1 MHYSVLLFWFGVGAL
16 IVSIIGLFVMDKDVM
31 FHDWQ
36 LRQWILSFMISVS
49 SILGI
54 ILMTKAVCWLMP
66 SKVTVVCSFEVV
78 AAYILQVALF
88 EEPTHWTDLVGTI
101 CVISSVIATIVE
113 DYLKD
118 KFNWRFL

>member
-16 IVSIIGLFVMDKDVM
+16 IVSIIGLLGMHKGVM

-36 LRQWILSFMISVS
+36 LRQWILSSMIAVS
-49 SILGI
+49 SVFGI

-66 SKVTVVCSFEVV
+66 TKVTVVCSFEVV

-88 EEPTHWTDLVGTI
+88 EEPTHWTDLVGTL
-101 CVISSVIATIVE
+101 CVISSVIATVAE
-113 DYLKD
+113 DYLME

>member
-16 IVSIIGLFVMDKDVM
+16 IVSIIGLFVNDKDVM

-88 EEPTHWTDLVGTI
+88 EEPTHWTDLFVSSPGLPCPDEPREDMEEGTKKG
-101 CVISSVIATIVE
+101 
-113 DYLKD
+113 LG
-118 KFNWRFL
+118 